1 MTEVEAIRQ
10 RIETLADRWRAH
22 PDRIP
27 ADVACEQ
34 LLAAL
39 DGPSPTTPTNGAAK

>member
-1 MTEVEAIRQ
+1 VTEVEAIRQ
-10 RIETLADRWRAH
+10 RIESLADRWRAH

-27 ADVACEQ
+27 ADVASEQ

-39 DGPSPTTPTNGAAK
+39 DGPPYATPTNGAAT